1 MEKKYQVFI
10 SSTYQDLIEER
21 QKVIEALLGKN
32 CFPVGMEYFPAAND
46 DQFTVI
52 KKLIDRCDYYI
63 LIIGG
68 RYGSIESKSGKSY
81 TQLEF
86 EYAISENIPIAS
98 FYHAEPI
105 KLPGDK
111 LENTDTG
118 KEKLESFRKIVQT
131 KLCDSWKEPYELAFK
146 VNKSLDYLF
155 ENSPRVGWVKADEI
169 SSAEANKEIL
179 VLRKE
184 NDELKAL
191 LAKDKESKPEGIEK
205 LQQGDDEIS
214 IRLKYYYD
222 GDKIN
227 PVNTT
232 WNIITSVLA
241 PLMIDECS
249 EDNLSKNLALF
260 LWPELCR
267 ICMVEPSN
275 YSIFNDDFQT
285 IKVQL
290 IALNIIKMSER
301 KKTAKDTETYWTL
314 TPYGNRLMMKLKAL
328 KR

>member
-111 LENTDTG
+111 LENTDAG

-169 SSAEANKEIL
+169 SSADANKEIL
-179 VLRKE
+179 TLRNE
-184 NDELKAL
+184 NEKLIKKINKIQVTPPAGSENLQQGEDIVCLNFISDYCDNYELKITWNNLFAYLSPMMINEQSEPKLRKAL
-191 LAKDKESKPEGIEK
+191 LELSFREHKVDKYNFI
-205 LQQGDDEIS
+205 
-214 IRLKYYYD
+214 
-222 GDKIN
+222 KI
-227 PVNTT
+227 
-232 WNIITSVLA
+232 L
-241 PLMIDECS
+241 
-249 EDNLSKNLALF
+249 DNDFYTILIQLSSLGL
-260 LWPELCR
+260 
-267 ICMVEPSN
+267 
-275 YSIFNDDFQT
+275 
-285 IKVQL
+285 
-290 IALNIIKMSER
+290 IIKSEKGR
-301 KKTAKDTETYWTL
+301 AAKDTNAYWTL
-314 TPYGNRLMMKLKAL
+314 TPYGHTEMVKLKAI
-328 KR
+328 KK